1 MERTRESKRSAMAS
15 STAAGNGF
23 HRRSRHRTI
32 ALRESS
38 GINTRILVSFIIIFS
53 FAFFLFLFLCCSF
66 SKWFY
71 CSFFAEEGVNKRGRS
86 KRLRSSQSRR
96 EEGDEHST
104 EESVGNEQDDD
115 IVQQDAG
122 ATATGSVNTTSSF
135 AASDQIL
142 RRSYVPPP
150 TLKVTDEMIGVAV
163 PRKARSASVKR
174 SNENCVSASGGG
186 GDRNF
191 RQQSNSPVE
200 PASPSS
206 SSVSVKKKMK
216 AIGDSSETLK
226 SQSSDIEI
234 EIAELLYGL
243 RTSKKNDTS
252 SSKDADKK
260 KVEECNSSH
269 ALVPCNSTT
278 AELVSVQTEQSA
290 SVHCH
295 GGNAVVN
302 ESGSSE
308 APNDVIGEDKNS
320 GAECGVFTDGRSA
333 SPVREKPKWLTELD
347 VEKQNSASTK
357 VVPTV
362 PGTSGQRVGKFE
374 IDLMAPPPVMP
385 SPEDDLSKGD
395 VIPETKP
402 WALNLEKKREDS
414 SAKVED
420 MEKTFKREKTAD
432 ETEEAKKVTL
442 RERCDVL
449 KHDLEKPNNVNDT
462 SPSIK
467 LEEQNSNKE
476 QYTRLSNPKV
486 EKTAQYSSMPLST
499 AGSGHP
505 NSLSSVGCTMPSE
518 TVFKMDKATGSST
531 KFEHVKEVPSQPQP
545 KRCATH
551 HYIARNIFLH
561 QQFTKMNALLAPSIG
576 SASLCGTKPN
586 NPSAESLVIGKQ
598 SQKHHAVQGKGSS
611 ATSDSSLTAVK
622 NSNNANPTDSTQRM
636 QLVLQQGS
644 RPGSTSNLVHAPA
657 YLLPP
662 GQHQASVA
670 AATSQAGL
678 NSTTGALSY
687 NKSHSSG
694 ARSLATSSTLPA
706 VAASMSFSY
715 PNFSTSDTP
724 YVTIVQNNGYSFPFS
739 TSLAGANAAIR
750 GANPAQAPQ
759 ILNGT
764 CYPSQSIHPPQHP
777 QQHPHSQVLVPPS
790 YPNPSTSS
798 SSSSYKQSQGAQ
810 FNGNSILTSPPMQ
823 SQQSQKQHAS
833 LSHHLKHET
842 EVNRDNAS
850 SVVNRKSYPQK
861 NVHGHNFTI
870 PAQPVNL
877 SFRPSV
883 ISDNVGGN
891 SRNISDKQQ
900 QQQAS
905 KGGVETTPSQAFA
918 ISFGAYNGT
927 NVPSNLN
934 FSAVGQ
940 NPMIFHSLPDISWQ
954 GYQAASTP
962 HSTQQRPYSI
972 TEGKSGGSSSH
983 QEDEKKITHGKSSTN
998 YGPTTLVFDNSSK
1011 NVNFMFSPSTGN
1023 WPNCTVASS
1032 SVTSVSSTAIT
1043 SAPLSSNASSSQEPS
1058 LLHLQ
1063 KQYGIQQSQQQ
1074 PAMATWYKAPSTNIN
1089 SATKFANDIPVFTQT
1104 QSKSSTQA
1112 SNSRS
1117 SGRTM
1122 DSHLHHAPVI
1132 TSNAPNLKS
1141 YSQEQG
1147 RISQGRMQISFGGD
1161 YTTPLP
1167 PQGQLI
1173 SNNRPVSTT
1182 VAGTPPNGG
1191 NLMPNPEG
1199 RKVSSSMNTSS
1210 VNTQSQQ
1217 TDNSSAGS
1225 GKKSSPVC
1233 GRNVPSILSSCPS
1246 QLSELKY

>member
-1 MERTRESKRSAMAS
+1 MLMERTRESKRSAMAS

-38 GINTRILVSFIIIFS
+38 
-53 FAFFLFLFLCCSF
+53 
-66 SKWFY
+66 
-71 CSFFAEEGVNKRGRS
+71 EEGVNKRGRS

-142 RRSYVPPP
+142 RRSFVPPP

-206 SSVSVKKKMK
+206 SSVSGKKKMK
-216 AIGDSSETLK
+216 VIGDSSETLK

-260 KVEECNSSH
+260 KVDECNSSH

-320 GAECGVFTDGRSA
+320 GAGCGVFTDGRSA

-385 SPEDDLSKGD
+385 SPEGDDLSKGD

-505 NSLSSVGCTMPSE
+505 NNLSSVGCTMPSE
-518 TVFKMDKATGSST
+518 RVFKMDKATGSLT

-611 ATSDSSLTAVK
+611 TTSDSSLTAVK
-622 NSNNANPTDSTQRM
+622 SSNNANPTDSTQRM
-636 QLVLQQGS
+636 QLGLQQGS
-644 RPGSTSNLVHAPA
+644 HPGSTSNLVHAPA

-687 NKSHSSG
+687 KSHSSG

-724 YVTIVQNNGYSFPFS
+724 YVTIVQNNGYSFPYS

-764 CYPSQSIHPPQHP
+764 CYSSQSIHPPQHP

-940 NPMIFHSLPDISWQ
+940 NPVIFHSLPDISWQ

-1011 NVNFMFSPSTGN
+1011 NVNFMFSPSNGN

-1141 YSQEQG
+1141 YSQERG

-1182 VAGTPPNGG
+1182 VAGIAGTTPNGG
-1191 NLMPNPEG
+1191 NLKPNPEG

-1210 VNTQSQQ
+1210 VNTSQSQQ

>member
-38 GINTRILVSFIIIFS
+38 
-53 FAFFLFLFLCCSF
+53 
-66 SKWFY
+66 
-71 CSFFAEEGVNKRGRS
+71 EEGVNKRGRS

-142 RRSYVPPP
+142 RRSFVPPP

-206 SSVSVKKKMK
+206 SSVSGKKKMK

-260 KVEECNSSH
+260 KVDECNSSH

-320 GAECGVFTDGRSA
+320 GAGSGVFTDGRSA

-385 SPEDDLSKGD
+385 SPEGDDLSKGD

-402 WALNLEKKREDS
+402 WALNLEKQKREDS

-476 QYTRLSNPKV
+476 KYTRLSNPKV

-499 AGSGHP
+499 AGLGHP
-505 NSLSSVGCTMPSE
+505 NNLSSVGCTMPSE

-611 ATSDSSLTAVK
+611 TTSDSSLTAVK
-622 NSNNANPTDSTQRM
+622 SSNNANATDSTQRM
-636 QLVLQQGS
+636 QLMLQQGS
-644 RPGSTSNLVHAPA
+644 HPGSTSNLVHAPA

-687 NKSHSSG
+687 KSHSSG

-724 YVTIVQNNGYSFPFS
+724 YVTIVQNNGYSFPYS

-764 CYPSQSIHPPQHP
+764 CYSSQSIHPPQHP

-940 NPMIFHSLPDISWQ
+940 NPVIFHSLPDISWQ

-1011 NVNFMFSPSTGN
+1011 NVNFMFSPSNGN

-1191 NLMPNPEG
+1191 NVKPNPEG

-1210 VNTQSQQ
+1210 VNTSQSQQ
-1217 TDNSSAGS
+1217 TDNSSARS

>member
-38 GINTRILVSFIIIFS
+38 
-53 FAFFLFLFLCCSF
+53 
-66 SKWFY
+66 
-71 CSFFAEEGVNKRGRS
+71 EEGVNKRGRS

-687 NKSHSSG
+687 NKSHSS
-694 ARSLATSSTLPA
+694 
-706 VAASMSFSY
+706 
-715 PNFSTSDTP
+715 
-724 YVTIVQNNGYSFPFS
+724 
-739 TSLAGANAAIR
+739 AIR

-1246 QLSELKY
+1246 QLSELKHRRFCFRRGNVVEE

>member
-38 GINTRILVSFIIIFS
+38 
-53 FAFFLFLFLCCSF
+53 
-66 SKWFY
+66 
-71 CSFFAEEGVNKRGRS
+71 EEGVNKRGRS

-142 RRSYVPPP
+142 RRSFVPPP

-206 SSVSVKKKMK
+206 SSVSGKKKMK

-260 KVEECNSSH
+260 KVDECNSSH

-320 GAECGVFTDGRSA
+320 GAGSGVFTDGRSA

-385 SPEDDLSKGD
+385 SPEGDDLSKGD

-476 QYTRLSNPKV
+476 KYTRLSNPKV

-499 AGSGHP
+499 AGLGHP
-505 NSLSSVGCTMPSE
+505 NNLSSVGCTMPSE

-611 ATSDSSLTAVK
+611 TTSDSSLTAVK
-622 NSNNANPTDSTQRM
+622 SSNNANATDSTQRM
-636 QLVLQQGS
+636 QLMLQQGS
-644 RPGSTSNLVHAPA
+644 HPGSTSNLVHAPA

-687 NKSHSSG
+687 KSHSSG

-724 YVTIVQNNGYSFPFS
+724 YVTIVQNNGYSFPYS

-764 CYPSQSIHPPQHP
+764 CYSSQSIHPPQHP

-940 NPMIFHSLPDISWQ
+940 NPVIFHSLPDISWQ

-1011 NVNFMFSPSTGN
+1011 NVNFMFSPSNGN

-1191 NLMPNPEG
+1191 NVKPNPEG

-1210 VNTQSQQ
+1210 VNTSQSQQ

>member
-38 GINTRILVSFIIIFS
+38 
-53 FAFFLFLFLCCSF
+53 
-66 SKWFY
+66 
-71 CSFFAEEGVNKRGRS
+71 EEGVNKRGRS

-142 RRSYVPPP
+142 RRSFVPPP

-206 SSVSVKKKMK
+206 SSVSGKKKMK

-260 KVEECNSSH
+260 KVDECNSSH

-320 GAECGVFTDGRSA
+320 GAGSGVFTDGRSA

-385 SPEDDLSKGD
+385 SPEGDDLSKGD

-476 QYTRLSNPKV
+476 KYTRLSNPKV

-499 AGSGHP
+499 AGLGHP
-505 NSLSSVGCTMPSE
+505 NNLSSVGCTMPSE

-611 ATSDSSLTAVK
+611 TTSDSSLTAVK
-622 NSNNANPTDSTQRM
+622 SSNNANATDSTQRM
-636 QLVLQQGS
+636 QLMLQQGS
-644 RPGSTSNLVHAPA
+644 HPGSTSNLVHAPA

-687 NKSHSSG
+687 KSHSSG

-724 YVTIVQNNGYSFPFS
+724 YVTIVQNNGYSFPYS

-764 CYPSQSIHPPQHP
+764 CYSSQSIHPPQHP

-940 NPMIFHSLPDISWQ
+940 NPVIFHSLPDISWQ

-1011 NVNFMFSPSTGN
+1011 NVNFMFSPSNGN

-1191 NLMPNPEG
+1191 NVKPNPEG

-1210 VNTQSQQ
+1210 VNTSQSQQ
-1217 TDNSSAGS
+1217 TDNSSARS